1 MRLILINIVLWVI
14 SITFFYGQGP
24 EKINTQ
30 QSYRIVFYNAEN
42 FFDPYVD
49 STKVY
54 NEFTPEGDLHWTYK
68 KYVKKRND
76 IYKTLT
82 AIGGWKPL
90 TIIGLAEIE
99 NFLVLYE
106 LIKKTPLKY
115 ENYKIV
121 HYESEDFRGID
132 VGVIYN
138 ADLFKLLSSSRIRI
152 KSEKDTAFKTRDI
165 IYLKGLLGKD
175 TLHLFFN
182 HWTSRYRGLLESE
195 DYRMLE
201 AKTLTKITDSVCQ
214 VDPGANIL
222 IMGDFNDN
230 PENESLQYLVHDPV
244 CHLSY
249 LKFTNSNEDVHGTL
263 KHHASWSYFDQA
275 IVSGPLIS
283 GNNGLRIAEGK
294 VHVFDKDFLLTK
306 DEKYLGLKTYR
317 TNIGFKYNGGISD
330 HLPVYV
336 DILVHYKSGD
346 E

>member
-1 MRLILINIVLWVI
+1 MPMRFFLIFVIGIVSLQV
-14 SITFFYGQGP
+14 SFGQEGQ
-24 EKINTQ
+24 KKDSGL
-30 QSYRIVFYNAEN
+30 SYRIVFYNVEN

-49 STKVY
+49 STKSY
-54 NEFTPEGDLHWTYK
+54 NEFTPEGNLHWTYN

-76 IYKTLT
+76 VYKTLT
-82 AIGGWKPL
+82 AIGEWKPL
-90 TIIGLAEIE
+90 TIVGFAEVE

-115 ENYKIV
+115 EHYKIV

-138 ADLFKLLSSSRIRI
+138 ADLFHLLSSSKIKIR
-152 KSEKDTAFKTRDI
+152 SEQDTAFKTRDI
-165 IYLKGLLGKD
+165 IYLKGLLGTD
-175 TLHLFFN
+175 TLHVFFN
-182 HWTSRYRGLLESE
+182 HWTSRYRGMLESE
-195 DYRMLE
+195 AYRMLAAE
-201 AKTLTKITDSVCQ
+201 TLMKVTDSVCR

-230 PENESLQYLVHDPV
+230 PENESLQHLVHDTV
-244 CHLSY
+244 CHLSH
-249 LKFTNSNEDVHGTL
+249 LTFTNTNKDVNGTL

-275 IVSGPLIS
+275 IVSESLIS
-283 GNNGLRIAEGK
+283 AKNGLRVADGL
-294 VHVFDKDFLLTK
+294 VHVFDTDFLLTK

-336 DILVHYKSGD
+336 DILSRSSDH